1 MKYFLFLLGISL
13 VIFNF
18 VCCTNRKMSAY
29 QAMLVRI
36 PDSINVDTSKNL
48 SFLIYSPLT
57 CLSCNSILSSLIENT
72 TYSKATGGNTF
83 IVFPSIRPIE
93 LADYQKNLSDYGHVR
108 LNYIN
113 DKTLCDFLNAK
124 RTNPKDTKPV
134 LIAVKKSNDQYVCIG
149 LKEANLLDSVEKH
162 FK

>member
-1 MKYFLFLLGISL
+1 MKSFLSL
-13 VIFNF
+13 VGIALVMFNF

-29 QAMLVRI
+29 QSMLIRI
-36 PDSINVDTSKNL
+36 PDSISVDTSKNL

-57 CLSCNSILSSLIENT
+57 CLSCNSILSNLIEDT
-72 TYSKATGGNTF
+72 TYNKAMGQNTF

-113 DKTLCDFLNAK
+113 DKTLYDFLNAK
-124 RTNPKDTKPV
+124 RTNPKDAKPV

-149 LKEANLLDSVEKH
+149 LREANLIDSVQKY
-162 FK
+162 FD